1 MTLNEFYETPVFEVD
16 VDFSELP
23 EGQVQPLRTD
33 RVQVSSIV
41 GCVAAIA
48 VAGVLTLTVASASM
62 SMPVAW
68 QEAAG
73 WTTHDAAVERVP
85 VPDSHQAAAARFKKL
100 FREVSLNDVERLPDP
115 DYDL

>member
-1 MTLNEFYETPVFEVD
+1 MTLNEFYETQVFEVD

-33 RVQVSSIV
+33 RVQVASIV

-62 SMPVAW
+62 STPVAW
-68 QEAAG
+68 HEAAS
-73 WTTHDAAVERVP
+73 TAPAAAVERVP
-85 VPDSHQAAAARFKKL
+85 VPDGHRAAADRFKKL
-100 FREVSLNDVERLPDP
+100 FGAVPLNDVERLPDP